1 MQLAE
6 PIETGGFFWLPSNP
20 EDRLPGTLR
29 ISRIGEVTLEV
40 IGIFGNWYSAL
51 QDMGIGIES
60 PSEDGK
66 PNQERIVGTIEKG
79 GIVTLDGCIP
89 TKKSL
94 NMSGGISKSAYL
106 AKFAFIGGNYD
117 AGKELMFSDVSLFV
131 EGLNEW
137 LSVSWFRE
145 EQNRETKSGRIEYQL
160 PEDIAF
166 KLPNGVELSIKHLL
180 SPPSF
185 GVPYTKVCIAQTS
198 YFGVKLEC
206 PQPIGCFLP
215 LVVRLCNFLSLAID
229 QPVSISS
236 ISGYLDQKSET
247 ARTPQ
252 SPIGIY
258 YQASPNVEVKPEIQF
273 NNMLFACG
281 NIVDQCEQVLT
292 KWLEVYDTFEPALN
306 LYFASRSDALQSYLE
321 VRFLRLAQGI
331 ETLHRRSS
339 QDTEMPEDEFNELK
353 QSIIESCPAEKKQ
366 WLEREL
372 KYANELSLRQRIKAM
387 IQPFQ
392 PWFGC
397 QKESRRL
404 VNLVVDTRNYL
415 THYDSEL
422 AIRDSYVG
430 GLWYLCEK
438 LEALFQLHFLRLI
451 GIDPKPIVERQNKL
465 AKKLK
470 LKL

>member
-1 MQLAE
+1 MRLSN
-6 PIETGGFFWLPSNP
+6 PIETSGYFWLPTDS
-20 EDRLPGTLR
+20 EDRLPGTLQ
-29 ISRIGEVTLEV
+29 ISGSGKVTLEL
-40 IGIFGNWYSAL
+40 IGTFGDWRLAF
-51 QDMGIGIES
+51 QDTKMQIHPL
-60 PSEDGK
+60 PSGER
-66 PNQERIVGTIEKG
+66 PNQERIVGIVEKG
-79 GIVTLDGCIP
+79 GTVTLDACIP
-89 TKKSL
+89 TGNSIQL
-94 NMSGGISKSAYL
+94 PSGLSKSTYH
-106 AKFAFIGGNYD
+106 AKFAFIGGNHD
-117 AGKELMFSDVSLFV
+117 AGKKLMFSEVSLFV

-185 GVPYTKVCIAQTS
+185 GVPSTKVCVAQTS

-206 PQPIGCFLP
+206 PQPIGYFLP

-247 ARTPQ
+247 ARMPQ
-252 SPIGIY
+252 SPTEIY

-273 NNMLFACG
+273 NNMLFTCG

-331 ETLHRRSS
+331 ETLHRRNS

-353 QSIIESCPAEKKQ
+353 QSIIGSCPAEKKQ

-392 PWFGC
+392 PWFGS

-422 AIRDSYVG
+422 AIRDSYVD